1 MSSNSCKKT
10 LRSFLLFAVMLA
22 VNLTVFAQDADERPA
37 PDPAE
42 AEAVIAKAVS
52 YLGGNAYLN
61 VSTQI
66 SRGKFSILRQGAV
79 ISFQS
84 FYDVIVFPDKERTEF
99 KTGKLRNVQV
109 NVGETGW
116 VYDGDME
123 VVRDQTEIQLSNF
136 KKGMRV
142 SLDNLLRSHW
152 KGEAKLE
159 YVGKR
164 PATLGKRNDVIKL
177 IYDDGFEVEFEFG
190 ADDGIPAKAI
200 TRRTNANG
208 EEVVEEDRYAQFVR
222 IGNVLTPFI
231 IDRFTNGVH
240 SSRINVE
247 SLEFNK
253 RVHDDIFTKPSD
265 VKTLRKSMSL

>member
-1 MSSNSCKKT
+1 MSSNNLSCT
-10 LRSFLLFAVMLA
+10 LRFLFFFAVLLA
-22 VNLTVFAQDADERPA
+22 ATMTVLAQDADEQPVR
-37 PDPAE
+37 DPAE

-66 SRGKFSILRQGAV
+66 SRGKFSILRENAV

-99 KTGKLRNVQV
+99 KTGNLRNVQV
-109 NVGETGW
+109 NVGEAGW

-123 VVRDQTEIQLSNF
+123 VIRDQTEIQLSNF
-136 KKGMRV
+136 KKGIRT
-142 SLDNLLRSHW
+142 SLDNLLRRQW
-152 KGEAKLE
+152 KGSARLE
-159 YVGKR
+159 YIGKR

-208 EEVVEEDRYAQFVR
+208 EDVVEEDRYAQFVR

-247 SLEFNK
+247 SVEFNK
-253 RVHDDIFTKPSD
+253 RVSNDIFSKPSD
-265 VKTLRKSMSL
+265 IKTLRKSMTL

>member
-1 MSSNSCKKT
+1 M
-10 LRSFLLFAVMLA
+10 LRFIFLFAALLA
-22 VNLTVFAQDADERPA
+22 TNMTVLAQDADEQPVR
-37 PDPAE
+37 DPAE

-66 SRGKFSILRQGAV
+66 SRGKFSILRENAV

-99 KTGKLRNVQV
+99 KTGNLRNVQV
-109 NVGETGW
+109 NVGDTGW

-123 VVRDQTEIQLSNF
+123 VIRDQTEIQLSNF
-136 KKGMRV
+136 KKGMRT
-142 SLDNLLRSHW
+142 SLDNLLRRHW
-152 KGEAKLE
+152 KGSARLE
-159 YVGKR
+159 YIGKR

-190 ADDGIPAKAI
+190 ADDGIPAKGI

-208 EEVVEEDRYAQFVR
+208 EEVVEEDRYAQFVS

-247 SLEFNK
+247 SVEFNK
-253 RVHDDIFTKPSD
+253 RVSNDIFSKPSD
-265 VKTLRKSMSL
+265 IKTLRKSMTL